1 MTTFKDA
8 QLGAAITVKVTPK
21 AKTNKIAGMLDDGT
35 LKVHVTAPPEAGK
48 ANAALIALLA
58 DTFGLQPE
66 QVEIIAG
73 HGSERKLV
81 SLVGISPAEVDA
93 KALAAQ
99 KARPKVTA
107 KAKAKPKPKVAA
119 KAKAKPRAK
128 TKAAK

>member
-21 AKTNKIAGMLDDGT
+21 AKTNKVAGVLDDGT
-35 LKVHVTAPPEAGK
+35 LKVQVTAPPEAGK
-48 ANAALIALLA
+48 ANAALITLLA
-58 DTFGLQPE
+58 KTFGLQPD

-93 KALAAQ
+93 KILAAK
-99 KARPKVTA
+99 KA
-107 KAKAKPKPKVAA
+107 KPKVAA
-119 KAKAKPRAK
+119 KTKAKPRPKAK
-128 TKAAK
+128 ARK